1 MNSLNTVAILVVA
14 YLVVF
19 FQATFNEFRQVL
31 GVQVDLL
38 PSLVV
43 YAALS
48 SGVFTLSLVSVLGG
62 LMLDSLSTNPV
73 GVSMLPLL
81 VVGLFIQRNRE
92 FILRDQPY
100 AQLMLGL
107 TASAA
112 VPAITLLILL
122 NLDVR
127 PLIGWFS
134 LWQWSMMTAAGALMT
149 PVWFACFGW
158 IARSFNYLPVPEGG
172 YRPDREI
179 KRGRQ

>member
-1 MNSLNTVAILVVA
+1 MTWFNTIAILVVA

-48 SGVFTLSLVSVLGG
+48 SGVPTLTLVSVLGG
-62 LMLDSLSTNPV
+62 LMLDSLSTNPT
-73 GVSMLPLL
+73 GVSMLPLF
-81 VVGLFIQRNRE
+81 VVGLLIQRSRD

-112 VPAITLLILL
+112 VPLITLLILL
-122 NLDVR
+122 NLDAR
-127 PLIGWFS
+127 PLVGWFS
-134 LWQWSMMTAAGALMT
+134 LWQWTVMAAAGALMT
-149 PVWFACFGW
+149 PVWFTCFGW
-158 IARSFNYLPVPEGG
+158 IARSFNYHPVAQGG